1 MNKVLKGTIAA
12 GAAVALFGGGAG
24 SLAYWQA
31 SESTDE
37 LTLQMG
43 HVQLMEG
50 AKTYYLNGDEVTT
63 ETLNSYDSR
72 LVPGDVVTY
81 NHRFGIDVA
90 TGADTVLNVADLE
103 FENTPQFV
111 LDAIETDLTVSVVE
125 EWSENLT
132 FSATNEARSFNV
144 SGRGLVE
151 VTVTVAVPADHADS
165 ETMVYGIS
173 LKPLPVTLTQ
183 VAEPLPD
190 AVG

>member
-1 MNKVLKGTIAA
+1 MNKVIKGTIAA

-50 AKTYYLNGDEVTT
+50 AKTYYLNGDEMSY

-90 TGADTVLNVADLE
+90 TGADTVLNVAELE
-103 FENTPQFV
+103 FEDTPQFV
-111 LDAIETDLTVSVVE
+111 LDALETDLTVSVVE

-151 VTVTVAVPADHADS
+151 VTVKVAVPADHADS

>member
-1 MNKVLKGTIAA
+1 MNKVIKGTIAA

-50 AKTYYLNGDEVTT
+50 AKTYYLNGDEMSY

-90 TGADTVLNVADLE
+90 TGADTVLNVAELE
-103 FENTPQFV
+103 FEDTPQFV
-111 LDAIETDLTVSVVE
+111 LDALETDLTVSVVE

>member
-50 AKTYYLNGDEVTT
+50 AKTYYLNGDEVTY